1 MPTDRPRKFEDL
13 TVGETRRSRGWLITE
28 REIID
33 FATLYDP
40 QWFHLDAEIAKTS
53 PFGGL
58 IASGMQT
65 LAISRRLDHDS
76 SLDLDVYAGLGYDSL
91 RLLAP
96 VRPGDVLTLE
106 STVLELLPSASGKP
120 RGRVVAEFRLLNQRD
135 EAVMEA
141 RGSFLVHCRND

>member
-1 MPTDRPRKFEDL
+1 MSTDRPRKFEDL
-13 TVGETRRSRGWLITE
+13 TVGETRRSRGWQITE
-28 REIID
+28 QEIFE
-33 FATLYDP
+33 FAKTYDP
-40 QWFHLDAEIAKTS
+40 QPFHLDHDAARRS

-76 SLDLDVYAGLGYDSL
+76 NLDLDVYCGLGYDSL

-106 STVLELLPSASGKP
+106 STILELIPSASGKP
-120 RGRVVAEFRLLNQRD
+120 RGRVVAVFKMFNQHD
-135 EAVMEA
+135 EVVMEA
-141 RGSFLVHCRND
+141 RGSYLVHCRNK